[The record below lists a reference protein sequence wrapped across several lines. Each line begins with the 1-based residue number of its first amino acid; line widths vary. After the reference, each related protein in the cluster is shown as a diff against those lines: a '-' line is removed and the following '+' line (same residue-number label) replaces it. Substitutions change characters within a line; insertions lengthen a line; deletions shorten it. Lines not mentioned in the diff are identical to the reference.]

1 MNAEPGRLA
10 LVTGA
15 SGGIGT
21 AVLRRLSDDGWEVV
35 AHGNQW
41 DGPSPS
47 AAAHWLT
54 GDLTTSGGVEDL
66 VEVVRSIAGN
76 SGLQLIAHCAGR
88 FTADADCDA
97 ANSTAMFMLHG
108 YAFHRLV
115 AGLEAELSIAAGR
128 AVLVSSSSA
137 VKATPGQALY
147 GATKAA
153 AESIVRS
160 LGYQLGR
167 KNIQV
172 IGIRP
177 SLVRTRMS
185 EAALADN
192 AALRHF
198 ERQSPLGSV
207 ATAEDMADVVMA
219 LSSGFPRW
227 VTSETVWVDGG
238 VSQGWGDE
246 FDD

>member
-1 MNAEPGRLA
+1 MKADPGRLA

-15 SGGIGT
+15 SGGVGT
-21 AVLRRLSDDGWEVV
+21 AVLRRLASDGWEVV
-35 AHGNQW
+35 AHGNRW
-41 DGPSPS
+41 DGPAPS
-47 AAAHWLT
+47 DAAHRLT

-66 VEVVRSIAGN
+66 VDAVRSIVKN
-76 SGLQLIAHCAGR
+76 SGLRLIAHCAGR
-88 FTADADCDA
+88 CTADSDCDA
-97 ANSTAMFMLHG
+97 TDSAAMFMLHG

-115 AGLEAELSIAAGR
+115 VGLEAELSIASGR

-153 AESIVRS
+153 GESIVRS

-185 EAALADN
+185 EAALADD
-192 AALRHF
+192 AVLGHF
-198 ERQSPLGSV
+198 ERQSPLGRI

-219 LSSGFPRW
+219 LSSGLPRW
-227 VTSETVWVDGG
+227 LTSETVWVDGG
-238 VSQGWGDE
+238 VSHGWGDE